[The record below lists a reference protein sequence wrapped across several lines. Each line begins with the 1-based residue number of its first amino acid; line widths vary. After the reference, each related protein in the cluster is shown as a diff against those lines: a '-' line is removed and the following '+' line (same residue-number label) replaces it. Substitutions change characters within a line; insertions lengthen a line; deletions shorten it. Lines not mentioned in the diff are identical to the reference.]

1 MSLWRQL
8 TRGVGVL
15 AHRDAADRDVADEC
29 DHFLEQAIADLEA
42 RGLSPEE
49 ARRAAR
55 RELGNPVALREEV
68 RSYGWENAFAAFF
81 ADLRYAAR
89 RLRRSPGF
97 AAIGVLTL
105 ALGIGATTAIFS
117 AVNPIL
123 FESLPYPHAERIL
136 GIWDRGS
143 DGSPVTV
150 TFGTF
155 RELLAR
161 ARSFDSI
168 AVWKTWQPTMTGA
181 AEPERLDGQRV
192 SAGYFRV
199 LGVPPALGRDFD
211 PADDRLG
218 GPRVAILS
226 DRLWRRRFAADPAIV
241 GRQIKLD
248 DDLFTVAGVMPKAF
262 ESVLAPSAQVWTLL
276 QYDTSLPPGGP
287 EWGHHLRM
295 AARLRAG
302 LGAEPARRELD
313 GITRAPVPEIS
324 RPSWAKLEHG
334 LLVSSIQDDV
344 TGGVRPALLAVLGAV
359 TLVLLIACVNVTNLL
374 LARGAARSGELSMRA
389 ALGAG
394 RPRLIRQLVTEG
406 LLLSLLG
413 GALGMAVAQLGVRA
427 LVALSPSELPR
438 ADAIRFDGAVFVFAL
453 AVTMGIGLLVGLI
466 PALQTSRV
474 DLHEGLRQGSRRTA
488 GGHRRARRALVV
500 AEVALALVL
509 LVGAGLLLRSMRLL
523 FAVAP
528 GFDPSHVLAMQV
540 QTNGHRYD
548 DAGATHRFFAA
559 ALEAVRRTPGVTAA
573 AFTSQL
579 PLSGDADFSNV
590 YGVHFEHDRDPKDE
604 HDAFR
609 CAVSPSY
616 FETLGIPL
624 RRGRPLD
631 EHDVAGAAIQAAL
644 ISESFARRK
653 FPGQDPVGQRLSLG
667 APTGRPW
674 STIVGVVGDVK
685 QTSLAAARVDS
696 VYIAADQSPWADGT
710 MWFVVRAQGDAAAL
724 TAAVKRAVWS
734 VDKDQPIVH
743 VAAMDTLVAASAA
756 ERRFALVLFEAF
768 ALTALVLAAI
778 GIYGVLSGSVNE
790 QTREIGVRSALGATA
805 GEILALVVRQGLGL
819 AGLGAVLGLAGA
831 LLASQAL
838 TSLLFGVS
846 SLDPVTYL
854 GVIALLL
861 AVSAL
866 ACWAPAWRASRVEPS
881 ITLRAE

>member
-1 MSLWRQL
+1 MSLWRQV

-15 AHRDAADRDVADEC
+15 AHRDDADRDVADEV
-29 DHFLEQAIADLEA
+29 DHFLELAIADLEA

-55 RELGNPVALREEV
+55 LELGNPVAVHEQV

-97 AAIGVLTL
+97 AAVGVLTL
-105 ALGIGATTAIFS
+105 ALGIGAATAIFS

-123 FESLPYPHAERIL
+123 FKPLPYPHAERVL
-136 GIWDRGS
+136 GLWDRGS
-143 DGSPVTV
+143 DGSSVTV

-155 RELLAR
+155 RELMTR
-161 ARSFDSI
+161 AHSFDAV
-168 AVWKTWQPTMTGA
+168 AVWKSWQPTMTGE
-181 AEPERLDGQRV
+181 AEPERFDGQRV

-218 GPRVAILS
+218 GPRVAIVS

-241 GRQIKLD
+241 GRRIRLD
-248 DDLFTVAGVMPKAF
+248 DDLYTVAGVMPKGF

-276 QYDTSLPPGGP
+276 QYDSSLPPGGR

-295 AARLRAG
+295 VARLRAG
-302 LGAEPARRELD
+302 LGVEQSRRELD
-313 GITRAPVPEIS
+313 AIAQAPVAEFS
-324 RPSWAKLEHG
+324 RPPWARLDHG
-334 LLVSSIQDDV
+334 LLATSIQDDV

-374 LARGAARSGELSMRA
+374 LARGAARRGELSMRA

-413 GALGMAVAQLGVRA
+413 GALGMALAQLGVRA

-438 ADAIRFDGAVFVFAL
+438 VDAIRFDGAVFGFAL
-453 AVTMGIGLLVGLI
+453 AVTTGIGLLVGLI

-474 DLHEGLRQGSRRTA
+474 DLQEGLRKGSRRTS

-528 GFDPSHVLAMQV
+528 GFNPPHVLAMQV

-548 DAGATHRFFAA
+548 EAGATHRFFAA
-559 ALEAVRRTPGVTAA
+559 ALDAVRRTPGVTAA

-579 PLSGDADFSNV
+579 PLSGDADFSNL

-609 CAVSPSY
+609 CAVSPGY

-624 RRGRPLD
+624 RRGRRLD
-631 EHDVAGAAIQAAL
+631 EHDVAGAAQVAV

-653 FPGQDPVGQRLSLG
+653 FPGQDPVGQRIRLG
-667 APTGRPW
+667 APADRSW
-674 STIVGVVGDVK
+674 NTIVGVVGDVK
-685 QTSLAAARVDS
+685 QTSLAVSRVDS
-696 VYIAADQSPWADGT
+696 VYIAAEQSPWADGT
-710 MWFVVRAQGDAAAL
+710 LWFVVRTQGDAAAL
-724 TAAVKRAVWS
+724 APAVKSAVWS

-743 VAAMDTLVAASAA
+743 VATMETLLAASAA
-756 ERRFALVLFEAF
+756 ERRFALILFEAF
-768 ALTALVLAAI
+768 ALAALVLAAL

-805 GEILALVVRQGLGL
+805 GEILTLVVRQGMGL

-846 SLDPVTYL
+846 ALDPVTYL

-881 ITLRAE
+881 ITLRAD

>member
-8 TRGVGVL
+8 TRGLSVL
-15 AHRDAADRDVADEC
+15 AHRDEADRDVADEC
-29 DHFLEQAIADLEA
+29 DHFLEQAVADLEA

-105 ALGIGATTAIFS
+105 ALGVGATTAIFS

-155 RELLAR
+155 RELLTR
-161 ARSFDSI
+161 ARSFEAI
-168 AVWKTWQPTMTGA
+168 AVWKSWQPTMTGA
-181 AEPERLDGQRV
+181 AEPERFDGQMV
-192 SAGYFRV
+192 SAAYFRV

-218 GPRVAILS
+218 GPRVAMLS

-248 DDLFTVAGVMPKAF
+248 DDLYTVAGVMPKAF
-262 ESVLAPSAQVWTLL
+262 ESVLAPAAQVWTLM
-276 QYDTSLPPGGP
+276 QYDTSLPPGGR

-295 AARLRAG
+295 VARLRAG
-302 LGAEPARRELD
+302 LGVEPARRELD
-313 GITRAPVPEIS
+313 ALAHAPIHEFS
-324 RPSWAKLEHG
+324 RPPWAKLAQG
-334 LLVSSIQDDV
+334 LLVTSIQDDV

-374 LARGAARSGELSMRA
+374 LARGAARSGELSMRS

-406 LLLSLLG
+406 LLLALLG
-413 GALGMAVAQLGVRA
+413 GALGMALAQLGVRA

-438 ADAIRFDGAVFVFAL
+438 ADAIRLDGAVFVFAL
-453 AVTMGIGLLVGLI
+453 IVTTGIGLLVGLI

-474 DLHEGLRQGSRRTA
+474 DLHQGLRQGSRRTA

-523 FAVAP
+523 FAVTP
-528 GFDPSHVLAMQV
+528 GFNPSHVLAMQV
-540 QTNGHRYD
+540 QTYGHRYD
-548 DAGATHRFFAA
+548 DAGATHRFFAQ
-559 ALEAVRRTPGVTAA
+559 ALEAVRRTPGVAAA

-590 YGVHFEHDRDPKDE
+590 YGVRFEHDRDPADE

-609 CAVSPSY
+609 CAVSPGY

-624 RRGRPLD
+624 RRGRLLD
-631 EHDVAGAAIQAAL
+631 EHDVAGASTQAAL

-653 FPGQDPVGQRLSLG
+653 FPGQDPVGQRLRLG
-667 APTGRPW
+667 ASDRSW
-674 STIVGVVGDVK
+674 NTIVGVVGDVK
-685 QTSLAAARVDS
+685 QASLAVSRVDS
-696 VYIAADQSPWADGT
+696 VYIPAEQSPWADGT
-710 MWFVVRAQGDAAAL
+710 LWFVVRAQGDAAAL
-724 TAAVKRAVWS
+724 TPAVKRAVWS
-734 VDKDQPIVH
+734 VDKDQPVVH
-743 VAAMDTLVAASAA
+743 VATMDALVESSAA

-819 AGLGAVLGLAGA
+819 AGLGAALGLAGA
-831 LLASQAL
+831 LIASQAL

-846 SLDPVTYL
+846 RLDPVTYL

-881 ITLRAE
+881 ITLRAD